1 MESCLE
7 VIELSS
13 YTLMG
18 LINELHLL
26 NNENIMSRQKISY
39 SKLIYCG
46 SFDESRISVV
56 SSSPYSSPHS

>member
-39 SKLIYCG
+39 SEENIRWK
-46 SFDESRISVV
+46 FDFELVKMKEDCSD
-56 SSSPYSSPHS
+56 